1 MNDAGDFDL
10 QAAWLR
16 RFSADAESSLGAFA
30 QRLKE
35 ALPDLVTIQESRGF
49 LSRSARITGVSIQL
63 GDHRY
68 DLELEKG
75 RLKASI
81 AMVVRGIALNT
92 KPVAAAEWF
101 ARLSEE
107 TGKATAQAKA
117 LSQSLSA
124 FMAR

>member
-1 MNDAGDFDL
+1 MSDSVDFDI
-10 QAAWLR
+10 QAAWFR

-30 QRLKE
+30 QRLRE
-35 ALPDLVTIQESRGF
+35 ALPDLVTVKESRGF
-49 LSRSARITGVSIQL
+49 LSRTARISGVSIQL

-75 RLKASI
+75 HLKASI
-81 AMVVRGIALNT
+81 AMVVRGIALST
-92 KPVAAAEWF
+92 KPIDPAEWF
-101 ARLSEE
+101 ARLAEE

>member
-1 MNDAGDFDL
+1 MSDGGDFDL

-35 ALPDLVTIQESRGF
+35 ALPDLVTLQESRGF

-81 AMVVRGIALNT
+81 AMVVRGIALST
-92 KPVAAAEWF
+92 KPVEASAWF
-101 ARLSEE
+101 ARLAEE
-107 TGKATAQAKA
+107 TGKATAEAKA